1 MRFVGADA
9 GVMVSVKVLKTF
21 FIVAVLFAWIPGN
34 AAALEEGSSAPA
46 FTLKDL
52 QGREI
57 ALAAF
62 AGRPLVLK
70 LTTTWCPACQ
80 MMSAEVARIAR
91 RLADM
96 DVAVMDVFLQD
107 SDAMIRNYLQ
117 HWDPGALRYAAVV
130 DDGRVMEE
138 YNVYLIP
145 RVLLLDAKL
154 HVARDGGLISGDDI
168 IRWAEKAVSGAEN
181 VP

>member
-1 MRFVGADA
+1 
-9 GVMVSVKVLKTF
+9 MVNVKVLRTF
-21 FIVAVLFAWIPGN
+21 FIVAVLFVWMSGA

-96 DVAVMDVFLQD
+96 DVAGMDVFLQD
-107 SDAMIRNYLQ
+107 SDAMIRHYLQ

-130 DDGRVMEE
+130 DDGRVMED